1 MGDDKYDERQLQK
14 RLRAEAIRLSL
25 ANKRRRERYRLFE
38 YVTGEVPLDE
48 ELVHYRDMLAAVG
61 PAAAAQGIAKFRS
74 LHFPHVDIQ
83 VPIDV
88 GPEVREE
95 AYRLLAQTVPRCHWL
110 ITNLPGQVGV
120 LRNPQRVRIPWRE
133 VWSDSLAESLAY
145 IDVIGVSNSEHVR
158 FEADDFPDE
167 PMLSMTFA
175 GLAALEFADK
185 SPILRK
191 YIAYPEDGL
200 IEYWPNPFRMLENQA
215 KDGSD
220 PDRTQWEEGESK
232 DIDDKHRYGVP
243 RLRNGTFKVYYE
255 KR

>member
-1 MGDDKYDERQLQK
+1 MGNDNDNERQLQRR
-14 RLRAEAIRLSL
+14 RLAEAMRLTL
-25 ANKRRRERYRLFE
+25 ANKQRRRRYRLFE

-83 VPIDV
+83 VPIDI

-95 AYRLLAQTVPRCHWL
+95 AYRLLSQTVPKCHWL
-110 ITNLPGQVGV
+110 ITDVPGQVGV
-120 LRNPQRVRIPWRE
+120 LRNPKRVRIPWRE
-133 VWSDSLAESLAY
+133 VWSDYLVESLAH
-145 IDVIGVSNSEHVR
+145 IDVIGFSKSEHAR
-158 FEADDFPDE
+158 FETDDFSDE
-167 PMLSMTFA
+167 PMLSMTFV

-191 YIAYPEDGL
+191 YIAYPEDEM
-200 IEYWPNPFRMLENQA
+200 IEYWPGSSRMLANQA

-232 DIDDKHRYGVP
+232 DIGDKHRYGVP
-243 RLRNGTFKVYYE
+243 RLRNGTFKVYYG
-255 KR
+255 